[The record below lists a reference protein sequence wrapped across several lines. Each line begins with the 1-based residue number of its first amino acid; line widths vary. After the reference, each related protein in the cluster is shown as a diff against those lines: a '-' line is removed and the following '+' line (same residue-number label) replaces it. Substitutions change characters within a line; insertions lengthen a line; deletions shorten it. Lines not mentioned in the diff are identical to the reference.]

1 MSDIKRPMS
10 HSNMP
15 EDDFSGQSNNG
26 LQPAKES
33 NGWVVKVI
41 IFVLVIIVLLGGL
54 FAVSKYT
61 PWNILNLSKGNSTA
75 SAKGWEAIFLTNGQ
89 VYFGRIVKQSND
101 TIDLKDIYYLQ
112 VTGQIQPAPENQAAA
127 AQQEQQLSLVKL
139 GDELHGPKDY
149 MVINRNQVLFTE
161 ELKEDSKV
169 VDAIKRY
176 IEEQAA
182 KK

>member
-10 HSNMP
+10 HTNMP
-15 EDDFSGQSNNG
+15 EDEFSGNTVS
-26 LQPAKES
+26 QPSKES
-33 NGWVVKVI
+33 NGWVAKVI
-41 IFVLVIIVLLGGL
+41 ILVLVVVVLLGGL
-54 FAVSKYT
+54 YAVSKYT
-61 PWNILNLSKGNSTA
+61 PWNVLNLSKDDSSV
-75 SAKGWEAIFLTNGQ
+75 SAKGWQAVFLTNGQ
-89 VYFGRIVKQSND
+89 VYFGRIVKQTND
-101 TIDLKDIYYLQ
+101 TLDLKDIYYLQ
-112 VTGQIQPAPENQAAA
+112 VTGQLQPAPDNQAAA
-127 AQQEQQLSLVKL
+127 QQQQQQLSLVKL

-149 MVINRNQVLFTE
+149 MIINRNQVLFTE